1 MSESARVNIRILDKE
16 YQVACPPEE
25 RSALMDSAELLN
37 LRMREIRDS
46 GRIVGLERI
55 AVMAALNIANELIRS
70 RDRGEVLETKAK
82 AKVKAM
88 RERVETALHSGR
100 QLEI

>member
-25 RSALMDSAELLN
+25 RSALMDSADLLN